1 MKKSIVIN
9 TIKEG
14 FINCSADKKA
24 ALQEALVK
32 LDKMPDE
39 VNNTFYQ
46 DILSILRS

>member
-1 MKKSIVIN
+1 MLN

-24 ALQEALVK
+24 ALQEALAR

-39 VNNTFYQ
+39 VNDAFYQ
-46 DILSILRS
+46 DILSILRR